1 MLQYSIRRVL
11 LAIPTMFLVFTI
23 VFLVVRVAPGDPAQ
37 VILGNYA
44 SAEALEQLRQ
54 ELGLDRPIYIQY
66 LEYLRGIIKGDL
78 GRSMITYNPVWPQIK
93 YVLPYTLW
101 LTFAGMVIGCLI
113 GIPTGVVSALKR
125 NAFWDYV
132 GRTFSLSGLSV
143 PSFFLGILLIY
154 LFAVR
159 MGIFP
164 AIGAEDAE
172 GIRQSLHHIFLP
184 ALTLGLIMA
193 AYISRMARSAMLNVL
208 GEDYVRTARAKGLDE
223 LVVVGKHALK
233 NSLIPVVTVIGMYVG
248 VLIADSVLVEI
259 VFSRPGLGK
268 AMIGA
273 MKNRD
278 YTMLQSILVIYA
290 AIIVIVNLV
299 TDLTY
304 ALFDPRIKYN

>member
-164 AIGAEDAE
+164 AMGAEDAE

-290 AIIVIVNLV
+290 AIIVIMNLV

>member
-1 MLQYSIRRVL
+1 MVQYSIRRIL
-11 LAIPTMFLVFTI
+11 LAVPTMFMVFTI
-23 VFLVVRVAPGDPAQ
+23 VFLIIRVAPGDPAQ

-44 SAEALEQLRQ
+44 SAEALERLRR

-66 LEYLRGIIKGDL
+66 IEYLGGILKGDL
-78 GRSMITYNPVWPQIK
+78 GRSMITYNPIWPQIR
-93 YVLPYTLW
+93 YVLPHTLW
-101 LTFAGMVIGCLI
+101 LTSFGMLIGCFI
-113 GIPTGVVSALKR
+113 GIPVGVVSALKR
-125 NAFWDYV
+125 NALMDYI

-154 LFAVR
+154 FFAVR
-159 MGIFP
+159 IGIFP
-164 AIGAEDAE
+164 AMGAEDAE
-172 GIRQSLHHIFLP
+172 GIRETVYHMFLP

-193 AYISRMARSAMLNVL
+193 AYISRMARSAMLNIL

-223 LVVVGKHALK
+223 SVVVGKHALK
-233 NSLIPVVTVIGMYVG
+233 NSLIPVVTVVGMYVG

-273 MKNRD
+273 MRNRD

-290 AIIVIVNLV
+290 GIIVIVNLI

-304 ALFDPRIKYN
+304 ALFDPRVKYK

>member
-1 MLQYSIRRVL
+1 
-11 LAIPTMFLVFTI
+11 MFLVFTI

-164 AIGAEDAE
+164 AMGAEDAE

-290 AIIVIVNLV
+290 AIIVIMNLV